1 MDSFNQGTEPEEEYV
16 SPKWYDR
23 NHLYWLTWDGICN
36 NSVALYYWWLR
47 FFTSFIGLHYLYIV
61 SMAILSSI
69 IIYPQKNMSYTDAL
83 FQAVSIATNTG
94 LNTIP
99 LADMKVYQQVVSYIV
114 PILVHPLVING
125 AVVVARLHWFEQKF
139 DNIAEMSKRHS
150 KMRRAATKAR
160 AQQSVDGRSD
170 TPPDPLEKEVDLE
183 DPVLTNSSDTTSN
196 QHPPAERDI
205 RFGDLPMPSRR
216 EYNTQDM
223 FRSLRMMKSQP
234 NADDLDEDDGP
245 ALVIKS
251 PRDIEFDEARGIA
264 GVVRRMSE
272 GHISLELRPDDE
284 NEAPRRRT
292 SFTTAVPPRLR
303 QNSTVRSR
311 RSSVND
317 LRHTGRTMTANYLSW
332 TPTVGRNSTFVGL
345 TREQK
350 DELGGV
356 EHRALRLLL
365 MIIVGYFLGLLIIA
379 MIMFVPWTYART
391 HYKDIIESEH
401 LSPGWHS
408 AFLATSS
415 FCNLGMSLSGDSLT
429 IFQRTAYIPLLVSF
443 FIMFGNTAVPVG
455 LRLVIWIMF
464 KLTPPFGRMHET
476 LAFLLDHPRRCF
488 MLLFPS
494 GTTMLLFVVL
504 CLFNVFDLILFV
516 IFDLG
521 RSALTSIP
529 MNYRVMCGFVQS
541 VCTRIAGFSILPLP
555 ELHIAVRFS
564 YILLMYVSVYPL
576 AISIRKTNVYEEQTL
591 GIYGDEE
598 DFNEDERS
606 VLESAKSGGI
616 APSSPLLSHMQRQLS
631 HDLWYLVLGLFL
643 VIICEAGKIERS
655 EIPFFDVLFE
665 VVSAYGTVGMSMG
678 FPTTSA
684 SLSSQFSTVGKLVIM
699 ALMIRGRHRGL
710 PYRVDRS
717 IILKGGDV
725 EVLDDVQQTLA
736 RHPTVLQ
743 QRNNLDNW
751 SSRVETTASRLRR
764 VGTTAS
770 RLRPTF
776 TSLSGRSQ
784 ESRGRQGSHRAM
796 ST

>member
-1 MDSFNQGTEPEEEYV
+1 MEDHNQGSDTEEEYV
-16 SPKWYDR
+16 RPRWYDY
-23 NHLYWLTWDGICN
+23 NHMYWLSWRWLSDNLRAIF
-36 NSVALYYWWLR
+36 YWWVR
-47 FFTSFIGLHYLYIV
+47 FFKSFIGLHYIYII
-61 SMAILSSI
+61 SMSIISSI
-69 IIYPQKNMSYTDAL
+69 IIYPQKDMTYTNAL
-83 FQAVSIATNTG
+83 FQAVSISTNTG

-125 AVVVARLHWFEQKF
+125 AVVVARLHWFEKKF
-139 DNIAEMSKRHS
+139 DNIAEMSKRQS

-160 AQQSVDGRSD
+160 AQQTADNSSD
-170 TPPDPLEKEVDLE
+170 ISPSDEEKEVGLE
-183 DPVLTNSSDTTSN
+183 DPVLTNSSETTTN
-196 QHPPAERDI
+196 QHPPTDRDI

-234 NADDLDEDDGP
+234 NSEDLDEDDGP

-251 PRDIEFDEARGIA
+251 PRDIELDEARGIA
-264 GVVRRMSE
+264 GVVRRASE
-272 GHISLELRPDDE
+272 GHNSIEPYPDEE
-284 NEAPRRRT
+284 NEAQRRRP
-292 SFTTAVPPRLR
+292 SFSTPMHPRLR
-303 QNSTVRSR
+303 QNSTIHSR
-311 RSSVND
+311 RSSIHD
-317 LRHTGRTMTANYLSW
+317 LRSTGRTMTANYLSW

-365 MIIVGYFLGLLIIA
+365 MIVSGYLLGFLIIA
-379 MIMFVPWTYART
+379 TIMFVPWTYARK
-391 HYKDIIESEH
+391 HYKDIIENQD

-408 AFLATSS
+408 AFLAVSS

-429 IFQRTAYIPLLVSF
+429 IFQRTAYIPLLVSI

-494 GTTMLLFVVL
+494 GTTMLLFLVL
-504 CLFNVFDLILFV
+504 CLFNVVDLILFV

-521 RSALTSIP
+521 RSALTDIP

-555 ELHIAVRFS
+555 DLHIAVKFS
-564 YILLMYVSVYPL
+564 YIILMYISVYPL

-591 GIYGDEE
+591 GIYGDED
-598 DFNEDERS
+598 DFNAEERS
-606 VLESAKSGGI
+606 MLESAKTS
-616 APSSPLLSHMQRQLS
+616 APTSPLLSHMQRQLS
-631 HDLWYLVLGLFL
+631 HDLWYLVLGLFFVL
-643 VIICEAGKIERS
+643 ICEAGKIERN

-678 FPTTSA
+678 YPTTSA
-684 SLSSQFSTVGKLVIM
+684 ALSSQFSTVGKLVIM

-710 PYRVDRS
+710 PYRIDRS

-725 EVLDDVQQTLA
+725 EVLDEVQQTLA

-743 QRNNLDNW
+743 QRNTLDNW

-764 VGTTAS
+764 VGTSAS
-770 RLRPTF
+770 RLRPTL

-784 ESRGRQGSHRAM
+784 DSRRRQRTQRAM
-796 ST
+796 SS